1 VTLPTIEVLRRA
13 TISLRAMAR
22 RYTQDN
28 SAEASQD
35 TSTVATED
43 EPRPK
48 SDSKISSRVLR
59 DLDSTVTSLVRPSS
73 ICICKLQTHPLV
85 RKGANV

>member
-1 VTLPTIEVLRRA
+1 MIV
-13 TISLRAMAR
+13 LRAMAR
-22 RYTQDN
+22 RYKQEN
-28 SAEASQD
+28 SAEVSQD

-59 DLDSTVTSLVRPSS
+59 DQDSTVTSRVEPSNT
-73 ICICKLQTHPLV
+73 CTCKLQTHPLV